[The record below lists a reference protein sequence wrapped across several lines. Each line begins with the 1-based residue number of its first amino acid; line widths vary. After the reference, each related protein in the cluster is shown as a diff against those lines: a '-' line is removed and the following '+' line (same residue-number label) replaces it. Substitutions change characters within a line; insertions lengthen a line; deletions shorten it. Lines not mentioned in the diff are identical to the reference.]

1 MEFAVESGDITL
13 VDTDAIVVNLFEGA
27 TSPDGAD
34 SPAAPE
40 GAAGAVDKAL
50 DGAISDL
57 ITAGETKGKSG
68 EMTLIHTLGRMATKR
83 VLVAGLGKPGEF
95 DSDTVRS
102 VAAQAAR
109 YLRGKGVK
117 TVATSAPSTNTEE
130 GTGALDS
137 RSAAQAIAEGTL
149 LGVYRFDRHKTPD
162 EPAPELVSV
171 TLVES
176 EASQLAPLRA
186 GARDGLAIAEA
197 VSLCRDLVNEPANNL
212 TPADM
217 ADIALG
223 VARDAGLDMKVLD
236 EAQMEKLGMG
246 ALLGVAA
253 GSRVPPRL
261 IVMNYSGDPEN
272 PDNNLGLIGKGI
284 TFDSGGISLKPAG
297 GMGAMKGDMAGAAS
311 VIGAIKAIAA
321 LGPKINVT
329 AIAVATE
336 NMPGGGAQR
345 PGDVV
350 TSMSG
355 KTIEV
360 DNTDAEGRLVLAD
373 AAAYALTLGLTR
385 LVDVA
390 TLTGAMEVALGN
402 VTTGAFGNDRDL
414 LDAVLSAAGA
424 AGEKTWE
431 MPTFDEY
438 REQYKSDVADFKNIG
453 GRPAG
458 SITGAMFI
466 GEFVGDAAWVH
477 LDIAGTSTSSKVN
490 GHQTK
495 GATGVPVRTLVAL
508 AQGLASA

>member
-1 MEFAVESGDITL
+1 MEFVVESGDITL
-13 VDTDAIVVNLFEGA
+13 VDTDAIMVNLFEGA
-27 TSPDGAD
+27 TNPPGPASPKGTT
-34 SPAAPE
+34 S
-40 GAAGAVDKAL
+40 AVDKAL
-50 DGAISDL
+50 GGAISDL
-57 ITAGETKGKSG
+57 IAAGETKGKSG

-83 VLVAGLGKPGEF
+83 VLVVGLGNADEF
-95 DSDTVRS
+95 DTDTMRS
-102 VAAQAAR
+102 VSAQAAR
-109 YLRGKGVK
+109 YLRGKGVES
-117 TVATSAPSTNTEE
+117 VATIAPTA

-137 RSAAQAIAEGTL
+137 RSFAQAIAEGTL

-162 EPAPELVSV
+162 EPAPELASFAI
-171 TLVES
+171 LES
-176 EASQLAPLRA
+176 DASKLDELRA
-186 GARDGLAIAEA
+186 GARDGQAIAEA
-197 VSLCRDLVNEPANNL
+197 VSLCRDLVNEPANHL
-212 TPADM
+212 TPADL

-223 VARDAGLDMKVLD
+223 VSRDAGLEMKVLD
-236 EAQMEKLGMG
+236 ETQMEKLGMG

-261 IVMNYSGDPEN
+261 IVMSYPGDPDN

-390 TLTGAMEVALGN
+390 TLTGAMEVALGK
-402 VTTGAFGNDRDL
+402 VTTGAFGNNRDL
-414 LDAVLSAAGA
+414 LDAVLAAGNA
-424 AGEKTWE
+424 TGEKTWE

-477 LDIAGTSTSSKVN
+477 LDIAGTSTTSKTK
-490 GHQTK
+490 GWATK

-508 AQGLASA
+508 AQGLASASPI

>member
-13 VDTDAIVVNLFEGA
+13 VDTDAIVVNLFEGVA
-27 TSPDGAD
+27 SPASSDKPAKPASPD
-34 SPAAPE
+34 

-50 DGAISDL
+50 GGAISDL
-57 ITAGETKGKSG
+57 IAAGETKGTSG
-68 EMTLIHTLGRMATKR
+68 EMTLIHTLGKMATRR
-83 VLVAGLGKPGEF
+83 VLVVGLGKADEF
-95 DSDTVRS
+95 DLDTVRS
-102 VAAQAAR
+102 VSAQTAR
-109 YLRGKGVK
+109 YLTGKGVES
-117 TVATSAPSTNTEE
+117 VATVSPSVSMGE
-130 GTGALDS
+130 LDA
-137 RSAAQAIAEGTL
+137 RSSAQAIAEGTL
-149 LGVYRFDRHKTPD
+149 LGVYQFDRHKTPE
-162 EPAPELVSV
+162 EPAPELASV
-171 TLVES
+171 TIVES
-176 EASQLAPLRA
+176 DDSKLDQLRA
-186 GARDGLAIAEA
+186 GAQEGQAIAEA
-197 VSLCRDLVNEPANNL
+197 VSLCRDLVNEPANHL
-212 TPADM
+212 TPADL

-223 VARDAGLDMKVLD
+223 VSRDAGLELKVLD
-236 EAQMEKLGMG
+236 ETQMEKLGMG

-272 PDNNLGLIGKGI
+272 PNNNLGLIGKGI

-311 VIGAIKAIAA
+311 VIAAIKAIAA
-321 LGPKINVT
+321 LKPKLNVT
-329 AIAVATE
+329 AIAVASE

-373 AAAYALTLGLTR
+373 AIAYALTLGLTR

-390 TLTGAMEVALGN
+390 TLTGAMEVALGK

-414 LDAVLSAAGA
+414 LDAVLAAANGV
-424 AGEKTWE
+424 GERTWE

-438 REQYKSDVADFKNIG
+438 REQYKSDVADLKNIG

-477 LDIAGTSTSSKVN
+477 LDIAGTSTTSKTK

-508 AQGLASA
+508 AQGLAGD